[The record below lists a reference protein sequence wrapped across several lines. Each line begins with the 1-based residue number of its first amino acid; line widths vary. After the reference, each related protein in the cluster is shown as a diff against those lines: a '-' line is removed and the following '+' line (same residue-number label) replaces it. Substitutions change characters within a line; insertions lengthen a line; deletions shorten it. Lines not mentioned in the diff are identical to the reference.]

1 MMGLSRGTLIV
12 VMICL
17 TPVICQ
23 GIEEKNYRKISGIG
37 ELPRVSGEDP

>member
-23 GIEEKNYRKISGIG
+23 GIEKKNYRKISGIIIYY
-37 ELPRVSGEDP
+37 LIFYF

>member
-23 GIEEKNYRKISGIG
+23 GIEEKNYRKISGIIIYY
-37 ELPRVSGEDP
+37 VIFYF